1 MRKLTKLLL
10 ALPLTAAIAL
20 SCSTKEETKK
30 EEVKVQGLDAPI
42 TFAAIPAGDVTFT
55 IETNVAWSISL
66 SNLDWLSIDPSK
78 GVAKEGPQKVT
89 LQASQNK
96 AEAPRSGSLTLTA
109 GSFTKTVQVSQEAA
123 VVDPTFATN
132 DLVDQK
138 VEFAATEVSPKTFG
152 VSSNKDWTATLSGLD
167 WATVTPLSG
176 DKGRVATI
184 SITPKAAN
192 TGAKRE
198 GTISFAYGAAQ
209 PFVVKVEQAAFV
221 PEISVAPASLEAAA
235 DGAIANPVVKVTAN
249 AAWTAS
255 SDQSFITLDKASG
268 AAGETSVTISVAANT
283 VTQARTAKV
292 TFVNGEA
299 KAELAI
305 SQAAK
310 PEETLE
316 LSASELSFVKA
327 GEAKSVS
334 VTSNAAW
341 SVASSE
347 SWLTVAPASG
357 SGNGTLTLTAAANE
371 GAERTAT
378 VTVTAGALSK
388 TVAVSQEGEDV
399 APFEKVVWCADDQE
413 WNMAN
418 NPEFPGP
425 HTGATGYV
433 ATAEKHGTGILK
445 PMEGGDKGAYLEF
458 VPKTAADFSTNTKGK
473 FIFVA
478 AGSSGSFGTKGGDLG
493 FRQLFTDDAILFHVP
508 SGKIAAGKTICFDFS
523 FLGTNAC
530 AKLWAAEIKIGD
542 EWKMF
547 HTYQANGDVDGVNE
561 TSTGTSAPDAPANV
575 ILLSP
580 QRTNSH
586 YDCTYSVTA
595 DIPAGELQIR
605 LRLVDHSL
613 RITGSVSASDPTT
626 DSTTRFVGWGDQ
638 EKRYLKDG
646 HGPTIYVK

>member
-255 SDQSFITLDKASG
+255 SDQSFVTLDKASG

-310 PEETLE
+310 PEEILE
-316 LSASELSFVKA
+316 LSVSELSFVKA

-357 SGNGTLTLTAAANE
+357 NGNGSITLTAAANE

-378 VTVTAGALSK
+378 VTVTAGSLSK
-388 TVAVSQEGEDV
+388 TVAVSQEGLP
-399 APFEKVVWCADDQE
+399 PFASVVWCADNLA
-413 WNMAN
+413 WNIAN
-418 NPEFPGP
+418 NPEYPGP
-425 HTGATGYV
+425 QEGATNYQ
-433 ATAEKHGTGILK
+433 ATAAKHGTGIVYPK
-445 PMEGGDKGAYLEF
+445 EGGENGAYMQYIDAKGDSEWTLNSSNGKFILVDKGA
-458 VPKTAADFSTNTKGK
+458 K
-473 FIFVA
+473 
-478 AGSSGSFGTKGGDLG
+478 GSFGTEGGDIG
-493 FRQLFTDDAILFHVP
+493 FRSPWTNDAWNFHVP
-508 SGKIAAGKTICFDFS
+508 TKNVVPAGKTICFAFT
-523 FLGTNAC
+523 FLGTGASP
-530 AKLWAAEIKIGD
+530 KYWAAEIKIGD
-542 EWKMF
+542 KWELMD
-547 HTYQANGDVDGVNE
+547 TGVSE
-561 TSTGTSAPDAPANV
+561 KSTGTDAPDAPSNV
-575 ILLSP
+575 ILLTP
-580 QRTNSH
+580 DRTHSH
-586 YDCTYSVTA
+586 YDCSYTLA
-595 DIPAGELQIR
+595 QDIPAGEVLIR
-605 LRLVDHSL
+605 LRVVDATIKLS
-613 RITGSVSASDPTT
+613 GGAVASPS
-626 DSTTRFVGWGDQ
+626 STATVRFVGWSQDG
-638 EKRYLKDG
+638 RPIKDG
-646 HGPTIYVK
+646 HGPTIYVE

>member
-1 MRKLTKLLL
+1 MKTITKLLL

-20 SCSTKEETKK
+20 SCSTKEETQK

-42 TFAAIPAGDVTFT
+42 TFAAIPAGDVSFT
-55 IETNVAWSISL
+55 IETNVAWKVSRT
-66 SNLDWLSIDPSK
+66 NLDWLDIAPSN
-78 GVAKEGPQKVT
+78 GGAKEGPQKVT
-89 LQASQNK
+89 LSASQNK
-96 AEAPRSGSLTLTA
+96 DESPRSGSLTVTA

-123 VVDPTFATN
+123 AVTPTFSTNGLENQKLAFAADKVDPATF
-132 DLVDQK
+132 Q
-138 VEFAATEVSPKTFG
+138 

-167 WATVTPLSG
+167 WATVSPLSG
-176 DKGRVATI
+176 DKGRPATI
-184 SITPKAAN
+184 TVTPKSAN

-198 GTISFAYGAAQ
+198 GTISFAYGAAA
-209 PFVVKVEQAAFV
+209 PYVVTVEQAAFV

-235 DGAIANPVVKVTAN
+235 DGVIANPVVKVTAN

-255 SDQSFITLDKASG
+255 SDKTFVTLDKSSG
-268 AAGETSVTISVAANT
+268 AAGETSVTITVAAND
-283 VTQARTAKV
+283 VTEVRTAKL

-299 KAELAI
+299 KAELTI

-310 PEETLE
+310 PQETLD
-316 LSASELSFVKA
+316 LSVSELSFVKD
-327 GEAKSVS
+327 GEAKNVT

-341 SVASSE
+341 TAASSE

-357 SGNGTLTLTAAANE
+357 NGNGTIALTAAANA
-371 GAERTAT
+371 GAPRTAT
-378 VTVTAGALSK
+378 LTVTAGALTK

-425 HTGATGYV
+425 HTDATGYV

-445 PMEGGDKGAYLEF
+445 PMEGGEKGAYLEF

-478 AGSSGSFGTKGGDLG
+478 AGSSGSFGTKGGDIG
-493 FRQLFTDDAILFHVP
+493 FRQLYTDDAIVFHVP
-508 SGKIAAGKTICFDFS
+508 SEKIPAGKTICFDFS

-530 AKLWAAEIKIGD
+530 AKLWAAEVKIGD

-547 HTYQANGDVDGVNE
+547 HTYQANGDIDGVSE
-561 TSTGTSAPDAPANV
+561 KSAGTDAPDAPGNV
-575 ILLSP
+575 ILLTP

-586 YDCTYSVTA
+586 YDCTYVVTA
-595 DIPAGELQIR
+595 DIPAGELLVR
-605 LRLVDHSL
+605 LRLVDHTIQ
-613 RITGSVSASDPTT
+613 ITGAARTTPTA